1 MFPSHGTLCWTSFVQ
16 YRSTTT
22 QPKTGKQHV
31 SIVICSLI
39 FLFGAIKSIK
49 PEWDKPELV
58 KFTKIVK
65 NDPAKFKYIEELKVE
80 EDDIL
85 LESHDYRF
93 LYYSG
98 LYRDRK
104 LKNNILIKGG
114 VLFYVV
120 KIELDKIG
128 NYDVEEIS
136 QINDDGDIKYLYK
149 VIIKK

>member
-1 MFPSHGTLCWTSFVQ
+1 MIQTIFYLIPAAAAWQFIVKKS
-16 YRSTTT
+16 
-22 QPKTGKQHV
+22 KTGKQYV
-31 SIVICSLI
+31 SIVICSII

-58 KFTKIVK
+58 KFTRIVK
-65 NDPAKFKYIEELKVE
+65 NDPAKFKYIEELKI
-80 EDDIL
+80 EDDGSL
-85 LESHDYRF
+85 RENNDYRL

-98 LYRDRK
+98 IYRDRE
-104 LKNNILIKGG
+104 LKKNILTKGG
-114 VLFYVV
+114 NLYY
-120 KIELDKIG
+120 IAEAELDKIG